1 MQYQIVKEDETLKL
15 ENSNWNGPIDNKSI
29 IDNLEHGDTLY
40 VRLFDGVN
48 VTTNYATYS
57 VINDMKVAYNQI
69 SEEDIKV
76 LSNGEY
82 DVLINSTSASNLTAH
97 TSIKRENAL
106 TYNYYIKKSNE
117 NIYNLCNTTSSF
129 NDIVD
134 ISLDTQNEVF
144 DIIVVVLDADEAAT
158 ITYSKNEAVIIA
170 NDNMVENTFYSENR
184 TYIDKYG
191 YTTNVPIAP
200 KF

>member
-76 LSNGEY
+76 LSSGEY
-82 DVLINSTSASNLTAH
+82 NVLINSTSASNLTAH

-106 TYNYYIKKSNE
+106 TYNYYINYLLLLPSCSENKHKLKKFIK
-117 NIYNLCNTTSSF
+117 NIKKNYPERYSYCKNRK
-129 NDIVD
+129 
-134 ISLDTQNEVF
+134 ISLLEISN
-144 DIIVVVLDADEAAT
+144 
-158 ITYSKNEAVIIA
+158 
-170 NDNMVENTFYSENR
+170 
-184 TYIDKYG
+184 YILYRPCCVWHRKMEW
-191 YTTNVPIAP
+191 
-200 KF
+200 K